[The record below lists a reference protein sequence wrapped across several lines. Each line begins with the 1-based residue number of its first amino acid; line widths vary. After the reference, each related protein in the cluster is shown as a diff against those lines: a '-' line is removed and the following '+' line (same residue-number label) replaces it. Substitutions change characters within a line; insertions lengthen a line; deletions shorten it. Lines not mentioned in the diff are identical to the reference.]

1 MPGTGTMV
9 ASVPF
14 EKKRS
19 LLNEALFNGGCA
31 ILSAATKDAIFYGLD
46 SYKVMKQAGQRTN
59 LYALFRGTV
68 PIAVIGSGFSFGA
81 FFVFYTP
88 IRNTIKEH
96 VGPENDSL
104 AVLIASSISAV
115 PSSLVGVPADVIK
128 KQLVLSQQGTNIN
141 NKTITRVVTNI
152 WRNYGMKGFALGWN
166 VNVFRDVPY
175 ASLKMSLYEGMSR
188 LYLTMF
194 RTNRPS
200 TSSSNNQAAPRLQ
213 GNESAMM
220 GFSSGV
226 VAAFIACPI
235 DCVNTRIKSG
245 EFRHTGMVQA
255 YKEIWRKDGVK
266 AFFRGALPRCTILA
280 VGSTVFWYIQTSLV
294 NSFS

>member
-1 MPGTGTMV
+1 MSGTGALV
-9 ASVPF
+9 ESVTP
-14 EKKRS
+14 EQKRP
-19 LLNEALFNGGCA
+19 LLSEALFSGGCA
-31 ILSAATKDAIFYGLD
+31 IISAATKDAIFYGLD
-46 SYKVMKQAGQRTN
+46 SYKVMKQAGQKTN
-59 LYALFRGTV
+59 VYSLFRGTV

-88 IRNTIKEH
+88 IRNTIKESI
-96 VGPENDSL
+96 GPENDSL

-128 KQLVLSQQGTNIN
+128 KQLVLSQQGATCSNT
-141 NKTITRVVTNI
+141 TITKVVTNI
-152 WRNYGMKGFALGWN
+152 WRNYGLKGFTLGWN

-188 LYLTMF
+188 LYLTIF
-194 RTNRPS
+194 RQNRPS
-200 TSSSNNQAAPRLQ
+200 SSSGGPRLQ

-220 GFSSGV
+220 GFASGV
-226 VAAFIACPI
+226 VAAFITCPI

-245 EFRHTGMVQA
+245 EFRHIGMVQA

-280 VGSTVFWYIQTSLV
+280 VGSTVFWYIQTSLS
-294 NSFS
+294 NALS

>member
-1 MPGTGTMV
+1 MV

-14 EKKRS
+14 EQKRS

-31 ILSAATKDAIFYGLD
+31 IVSAATKDAIFYGLD

-59 LYALFRGTV
+59 VYSLFRGTV

-88 IRNTIKEH
+88 IRNTIKES

-128 KQLVLSQQGTNIN
+128 KQLVLGQQGTNSN
-141 NKTITRVVTNI
+141 KKTITRVVTNI
-152 WRNYGMKGFALGWN
+152 WQNYGLKGFALGWN

-200 TSSSNNQAAPRLQ
+200 ASSGSCHNQATTRLQ

-220 GFSSGV
+220 GFASGV
-226 VAAFIACPI
+226 VAAFITCPI

-255 YKEIWRKDGVK
+255 YQEIWRKDGAK
-266 AFFRGALPRCTILA
+266 AFFRGAVPRCTI
-280 VGSTVFWYIQTSLV
+280 
-294 NSFS
+294 